1 MPSPSWDP
9 SPISMDG
16 SERHQARSHTHAV
29 APSTAHQSE
38 RDLTE
43 SVSVGGGASR
53 DSADGRGAAER
64 PPGDPTDANVRVP
77 GGAFCRMLVRQPAYW
92 LGRANGLWVFGTQNY
107 AELLRAA
114 FACTHTTARWQGH
127 TL

>member
-1 MPSPSWDP
+1 
-9 SPISMDG
+9 MDG

-92 LGRANGLWVFGTQNY
+92 LGRAKRPVGLRHP
-107 AELLRAA
+107 ELRRAA
-114 FACTHTTARWQGH
+114 ARGLRLHTRRRAGRGIPCDFGLT
-127 TL
+127 